1 MIVFIAA
8 AEIGFWVLVAAG
20 LLTRYAF
27 HRRRLGMLLLAMTP
41 LVDLALLAA
50 VTLDL
55 RNGATASTGHALA
68 AVYLGVSVAFGARF
82 VAWADV
88 RVAHRFAGGPAP
100 APKPKSGPARTRA
113 ERRTWLRHALAWAI
127 GCTLLLGAT
136 VLVGDADRTKALT
149 GMAGLWT
156 VVLAIDAA
164 FSLPAQKGSAPSRG
178 RA

>member
-20 LLTRYAF
+20 LVTRYALR
-27 HRRRLGMLLLAMTP
+27 RRRLGMLLLAMTP

-55 RNGATASTGHALA
+55 RDGATAAPAHALA
-68 AVYLGVSVAFGARF
+68 AVYLGVSVAFGPRLI
-82 VAWADV
+82 AWADV

-100 APKPKSGPARTRA
+100 APKPTSGPARTRA

-127 GCTLLLGAT
+127 GCSLLLVAT
-136 VLVGDADRTKALT
+136 TLVGDADRTQALT
-149 GMAGLWT
+149 AMAGLWT

-164 FSLPAQKGSAPSRG
+164 FSLPAQEGKAPSRR

>member
-1 MIVFIAA
+1 MIAFIAA

-20 LLTRYAF
+20 LLTRYAL
-27 HRRRLGMLLLAMTP
+27 RRRDLGMLLLAMTP

-55 RNGATASTGHALA
+55 RDGATASTGHALA
-68 AVYLGVSVAFGARF
+68 AVYLGVSVAFGRRF
-82 VAWADV
+82 IAWADV
-88 RVAHRFAGGPAP
+88 RVAHRLAGGPPP
-100 APKPKSGPARTRA
+100 APKPTSGSARTRA
-113 ERRTWLRHALAWAI
+113 ERQTWLRHALAWAI
-127 GCTLLLGAT
+127 GCGLLMGAT

-149 GMAGLWT
+149 AMAGLWT

-164 FSLPAQKGSAPSRG
+164 FSLPAQKGTAPSRG